1 MDSTGKA
8 ATSEQLTK
16 TEDGTGY
23 TFPLAATDTI
33 AFDSAQ
39 QYNDSDKLYYQ
50 FGASLVSYDA
60 NGSTGASGFPT
71 GTIGTLSFY
80 VKVGD
85 TYYTPAISDGAT
97 TWTPATG
104 ETAAATKSWSAN
116 GNDLAVSL
124 SDVSCNLYDLSGL
137 RKIAAS
143 SGSIE
148 IIAKVTD
155 LKMSEEAAKQAIAAS
170 QDGTSYTKVHYR
182 SALSTRTDTLSTSG
196 MVASVAGD
204 PGYYRKD
211 SGTSTIELTAS
222 KQTQLGINVDDL
234 ELADGTIGAVGT
246 YSLLNLVDGDS
257 KINQAASVRY
267 TLTLQQRA
275 SNGNY
280 SSVNIGD
287 YLSINSSDLGKGTVA
302 SDRSSITFADTK
314 KDDAF
319 ATRDGSTNCFKFL
332 FEVKVNTNVE
342 AVQHTYA
349 NYRIVL
355 KAQLL
360 DSSGNVVDTPV
371 NAIGAAGYD
380 NSDYI
385 TYSLTRVNTNGIT
398 HESTN

>member
-1 MDSTGKA
+1 MSYVKSG
-8 ATSEQLTK
+8 
-16 TEDGTGY
+16 
-23 TFPLAATDTI
+23 DT
-33 AFDSAQ
+33 
-39 QYNDSDKLYYQ
+39 
-50 FGASLVSYDA
+50 ASS
-60 NGSTGASGFPT
+60 SGASGFPT
-71 GTIGTLSFY
+71 GTTGTLSFY
-80 VKVGD
+80 VKVGE
-85 TYYTPAISDGAT
+85 TYYVPNGSGDSTRWSAAM
-97 TWTPATG
+97 G
-104 ETAAATKSWSAN
+104 ETAATTKSWSAD
-116 GNDLAVSL
+116 GNDLNVSL
-124 SDVSCNLYDLSGL
+124 SDESGNLYDLSGL

-287 YLSINSSDLGKGTVA
+287 YLSVTSSDLGKGTVA